1 MSNQYKFKHLK
12 VFGSA
17 EKLFGDEKK
26 YRKVYD
32 ISECRY
38 LYVELC
44 LFNKLFDE
52 SEWELKIRYKCT
64 KVDENK
70 NICELNKTYKISKET
85 NLIFAREGWGTAEPG
100 WWKAGKYQWEVF
112 IDETCVASTEFY
124 IINQGLVQ
132 EKHNPYF
139 SISSI
144 KLFESGIDTP
154 PITDRKYLRVFS
166 KSNCRYINVELHLE
180 ALFPFVQFP
189 LELQFNIYNDAGQHK
204 GYFEYFSEVTNQ
216 NKPVVLQTG
225 FGSEQGDYWFADLY
239 TLELIFMDQLIAV
252 LPFQVDIKEI
262 EQEGQMAFD
271 TQSNIQNQQ
280 KDLQT
285 VLDKTQ
291 SNPVPSFEEAMAGIN
306 SLIGLQTVKD
316 KINEMYEYL
325 SFIKIRQEKGF
336 KESNTFNL
344 NAVFLGN
351 PGTGKTTVA
360 QMLGSIYHS
369 MGLLS
374 KGQVHEVTR
383 TDLVGEYIGHTAPKV
398 EKAIEKARGG
408 ILFVDEAYSLTE
420 RGDDGKDFGQE
431 VIEVLIRE
439 MSNGKG
445 DIAFVFAGY
454 PKEMNHFLN
463 KNTGMKSRI
472 QHVIDFP
479 DYTPSELKHIASSVM
494 IKKDISLSA
503 AAAELMDRQIHE
515 VYRTRD
521 SHFGN
526 ARYINGLIEEC
537 KQNMAVRLM
546 KLPKDQL
553 AQLSKTDLSTIQLED
568 VEKVFG
574 LQAKKN
580 VSIPVNQPMLE
591 EALKELH
598 SLVGLEDIK
607 RDVDEMAK
615 LVKYYTEIGR
625 DVKKSFSLHTV
636 FLGNPGTGKTTVARI
651 IVNIYKALGV
661 LEKGHLIETDR
672 MGLVAEYIGQTAVKT
687 DEIVQSAMGG
697 GLFIDE
703 AYALTNKYENDFG
716 KEAIDTLLKRMEDH
730 RGEFM
735 LIVAGYPKEMQ
746 EFLESN
752 PGLMSRF
759 DRTLHFSDYTVDQL
773 FEIAEDM
780 LESQH
785 LKLSPAAAEVIKPYI
800 SSLWANKNKY
810 FGNARTIRKIIGE
823 IVKKQNL
830 RMASMNSSERTK
842 EMISTIEPEDTKG
855 FTPNEKE
862 ADSEQKRGSIGFN
875 RNNDK

>member
-1 MSNQYKFKHLK
+1 
-12 VFGSA
+12 
-17 EKLFGDEKK
+17 
-26 YRKVYD
+26 
-32 ISECRY
+32 
-38 LYVELC
+38 
-44 LFNKLFDE
+44 
-52 SEWELKIRYKCT
+52 
-64 KVDENK
+64 
-70 NICELNKTYKISKET
+70 
-85 NLIFAREGWGTAEPG
+85 
-100 WWKAGKYQWEVF
+100 
-112 IDETCVASTEFY
+112 
-124 IINQGLVQ
+124 
-132 EKHNPYF
+132 
-139 SISSI
+139 
-144 KLFESGIDTP
+144 
-154 PITDRKYLRVFS
+154 
-166 KSNCRYINVELHLE
+166 
-180 ALFPFVQFP
+180 
-189 LELQFNIYNDAGQHK
+189 
-204 GYFEYFSEVTNQ
+204 
-216 NKPVVLQTG
+216 
-225 FGSEQGDYWFADLY
+225 
-239 TLELIFMDQLIAV
+239 
-252 LPFQVDIKEI
+252 
-262 EQEGQMAFD
+262 
-271 TQSNIQNQQ
+271 
-280 KDLQT
+280 
-285 VLDKTQ
+285 
-291 SNPVPSFEEAMAGIN
+291 
-306 SLIGLQTVKD
+306 
-316 KINEMYEYL
+316 
-325 SFIKIRQEKGF
+325 
-336 KESNTFNL
+336 
-344 NAVFLGN
+344 
-351 PGTGKTTVA
+351 
-360 QMLGSIYHS
+360 
-369 MGLLS
+369 
-374 KGQVHEVTR
+374 
-383 TDLVGEYIGHTAPKV
+383 
-398 EKAIEKARGG
+398 
-408 ILFVDEAYSLTE
+408 
-420 RGDDGKDFGQE
+420 
-431 VIEVLIRE
+431 
-439 MSNGKG
+439 
-445 DIAFVFAGY
+445 
-454 PKEMNHFLN
+454 
-463 KNTGMKSRI
+463 
-472 QHVIDFP
+472 
-479 DYTPSELKHIASSVM
+479 
-494 IKKDISLSA
+494 
-503 AAAELMDRQIHE
+503 
-515 VYRTRD
+515 
-521 SHFGN
+521 
-526 ARYINGLIEEC
+526 
-537 KQNMAVRLM
+537 
-546 KLPKDQL
+546 
-553 AQLSKTDLSTIQLED
+553 
-568 VEKVFG
+568 
-574 LQAKKN
+574 
-580 VSIPVNQPMLE
+580 MLE

-830 RMASMNSSERTK
+830 RLASMNSSERTK